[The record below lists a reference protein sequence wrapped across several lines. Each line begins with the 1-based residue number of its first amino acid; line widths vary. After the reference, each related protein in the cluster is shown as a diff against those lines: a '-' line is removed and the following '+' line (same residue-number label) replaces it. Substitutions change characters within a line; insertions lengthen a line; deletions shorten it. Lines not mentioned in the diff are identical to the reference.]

1 MTMFRNAALAATILL
16 TVAGGQAHADAQ
28 LDRGK
33 YLVSIGGCNDCHTPG
48 SQFGKPE
55 MSRYLAGS
63 NIGFEIPGLG
73 VFVPRNLTPDKET
86 GLGNWTAEEIITAL
100 TTGKRPD
107 GRVLAPVMPWQGY
120 SVMTKEDSMAV
131 AMFLKSIPPVK
142 NVIPGPFGPNE
153 KIPVFVDKIVPG
165 DAMSPPGK

>member
-1 MTMFRNAALAATILL
+1 MRKIVVAAIAVIATLSF
-16 TVAGGQAHADAQ
+16 GRAHADAQ

-33 YLVSIGGCNDCHTPG
+33 YLVAIGGCSDCHTPG

-55 MSRYLAGS
+55 MNRYLAGS

-86 GLGNWTAEEIITAL
+86 GLGNWSAQEIATAF

-107 GRVLAPVMPWQGY
+107 GRVLAPVMPWMGY
-120 SVMTKEDSMAV
+120 GVMTKDDAMAV
-131 AMFLKSIPPVK
+131 AMFLKSIPAVK
-142 NVIPGPFGPNE
+142 NAILGPFGPNE

-165 DAMSPPGK
+165 DGMAPPSK